1 MNTPF
6 QKTTRHNIQELF
18 KEIQAIKLTLEEHTI
33 WTDIAKHDRAKRKI
47 MDREKTVLKAMVGLR
62 QTTDIIELKNMI
74 EQLTL
79 RIVALEEKLEDS
91 HLADHV
97 LLHRTDTVVIDES
110 DSEEECVHQ
119 QQVVPDS
126 RAIEKMNMLALKKTA
141 AARYKEIV
149 LEDDTDMDLS
159 GTKNEFISISSAK

>member
-6 QKTTRHNIQELF
+6 QKATRHNIQELF
-18 KEIQAIKLTLEEHTI
+18 KEIQAIKVTLEEHTI

-47 MDREKTVLKAMVGLR
+47 MDREKAVLKAVVGLR
-62 QTTDIIELKNMI
+62 QTADIIELKNMI

-110 DSEEECVHQ
+110 DSEEEQ

-126 RAIEKMNMLALKKTA
+126 RAIEKMNMLALKKAA